1 MAITFIVYDMYVRDF
16 NGGDGMRNWT
26 MIICLGCFAL
36 LLAAISET
44 AGQPGYA
51 YKQKYRGLTIKVEGI
66 FLTTDPETGSL
77 VANIPIHI
85 ENYSDNDFI
94 FHSQKMKC
102 NGQKVEGDIVDDYVE
117 GEIKSG
123 AHQEDVITIDIRE
136 AERESIDDLVFTYK
150 VYDLKNDSSKSF
162 SIKEEFSEG

>member
-1 MAITFIVYDMYVRDF
+1 
-16 NGGDGMRNWT
+16 MRNWT

-123 AHQEDVITIDIRE
+123 ARKEDVITVDIRE

-150 VYDLKNDSSKSF
+150 VYDLKNDRSKSF
-162 SIKEEFSEG
+162 SIKEEF